1 MRKIPGWKISE
12 KQIERRIVMNSYLIF
27 SLGIIIG
34 SIMTRLILQVS
45 SAKAVLRID
54 HSNPEKDI
62 YRLDLDNVCN
72 MNKKTLLLKIDH
84 HANFTNKNSQK

>member
-1 MRKIPGWKISE
+1 
-12 KQIERRIVMNSYLIF
+12 MNSYLIF
-27 SLGIIIG
+27 SLGIVVG
-34 SIMTRLILQVS
+34 TIMTRLILQVS

-62 YRLDLDNVCN
+62 YRLDLDNVCS

-84 HANFTNKNSQK
+84 RANFNNEYSQK

>member
-1 MRKIPGWKISE
+1 
-12 KQIERRIVMNSYLIF
+12 MNSYLIF
-27 SLGIIIG
+27 SLGIVVGI
-34 SIMTRLILQVS
+34 IMTRLILQVS

-62 YRLDLDNVCN
+62 YRLDLDNVCS

-84 HANFTNKNSQK
+84 NANFTNNRSQK

>member
-1 MRKIPGWKISE
+1 
-12 KQIERRIVMNSYLIF
+12 MNSYLIF

-34 SIMTRLILQVS
+34 VITTRLILQVS

-62 YRLDLDNVCN
+62 YRLDLDTVCN
-72 MNKKTLLLKIDH
+72 TKKKTLLLRIDH
-84 HANFTNKNSQK
+84 RANFNNEYSQK

>member
-1 MRKIPGWKISE
+1 
-12 KQIERRIVMNSYLIF
+12 MNSYLIF

-45 SAKAVLRID
+45 SAKAVLHID

-62 YRLDLDNVCN
+62 YRLDLDNVCS

-84 HANFTNKNSQK
+84 RANFTNKNSQK

>member
-1 MRKIPGWKISE
+1 
-12 KQIERRIVMNSYLIF
+12 MNSYLIF
-27 SLGIIIG
+27 SLGIVVGI
-34 SIMTRLILQVS
+34 IMTRLILQVS

-62 YRLDLDNVCN
+62 YRLDLDKVCS

-84 HANFTNKNSQK
+84 RANFTNEYSQK

>member
-1 MRKIPGWKISE
+1 
-12 KQIERRIVMNSYLIF
+12 MNSYLIF

-34 SIMTRLILQVS
+34 VITTRLILQVS

-62 YRLDLDNVCN
+62 YRLDLDNVCST
-72 MNKKTLLLKIDH
+72 NKKILLLKIDH
-84 HANFTNKNSQK
+84 RANFTNKNSQK

>member
-1 MRKIPGWKISE
+1 
-12 KQIERRIVMNSYLIF
+12 MNSYLIF

-34 SIMTRLILQVS
+34 VIMTRLILQVS

-62 YRLDLDNVCN
+62 YRLDLDNVCSA
-72 MNKKTLLLKIDH
+72 NKKILLLKIDH
-84 HANFTNKNSQK
+84 RANFTNKNSQK

>member
-1 MRKIPGWKISE
+1 
-12 KQIERRIVMNSYLIF
+12 MNSYLIF

-34 SIMTRLILQVS
+34 SIITRLILQVS

-62 YRLDLDNVCN
+62 YRLDLDNVCST
-72 MNKKTLLLKIDH
+72 NKKILLLKIDH
-84 HANFTNKNSQK
+84 RANFTNKNSQK

>member
-1 MRKIPGWKISE
+1 
-12 KQIERRIVMNSYLIF
+12 MNSYLIF

-34 SIMTRLILQVS
+34 VITTRLILQVS

-72 MNKKTLLLKIDH
+72 MNKKTLLLKMDH
-84 HANFTNKNSQK
+84 HANFTNRNSQK

>member
-1 MRKIPGWKISE
+1 
-12 KQIERRIVMNSYLIF
+12 MNSYLIF

-34 SIMTRLILQVS
+34 VITTRLILQVS

-62 YRLDLDNVCN
+62 YRIELNDLDSLS
-72 MNKKTLLLKIDH
+72 KKHRVVLKVDH
-84 HANFTNKNSQK
+84 NADLSQD

>member
-1 MRKIPGWKISE
+1 
-12 KQIERRIVMNSYLIF
+12 MNSYLIF
-27 SLGIIIG
+27 SLGIVVG
-34 SIMTRLILQVS
+34 TIMTRLILQVS

-62 YRLDLDNVCN
+62 YRLDLDNVCS

-84 HANFTNKNSQK
+84 NANFTNNRSQK

>member
-1 MRKIPGWKISE
+1 
-12 KQIERRIVMNSYLIF
+12 MNSYLIF

-34 SIMTRLILQVS
+34 SIMTRFILQVS

-62 YRLDLDNVCN
+62 YRLDLDNVCST
-72 MNKKTLLLKIDH
+72 NKKILLLKIDH
-84 HANFTNKNSQK
+84 RANFTNKNSQK

>member
-1 MRKIPGWKISE
+1 
-12 KQIERRIVMNSYLIF
+12 MNSYLIF

-34 SIMTRLILQVS
+34 VITTRLILQVS
-45 SAKAVLRID
+45 SAKAILRID

-62 YRLDLDNVCN
+62 YRLDLGNVCS

-84 HANFTNKNSQK
+84 RANFTNEYSQK

>member
-1 MRKIPGWKISE
+1 
-12 KQIERRIVMNSYLIF
+12 MNSYLIF

-34 SIMTRLILQVS
+34 VITTRLILQVS

-72 MNKKTLLLKIDH
+72 TNKKTLFLKIDH
-84 HANFTNKNSQK
+84 RANFTNEYSQK

>member
-1 MRKIPGWKISE
+1 
-12 KQIERRIVMNSYLIF
+12 MNSYLIF
-27 SLGIIIG
+27 SLGIVVGI
-34 SIMTRLILQVS
+34 IMTRLILQVS

-62 YRLDLDNVCN
+62 YRLDLDNVCS

-84 HANFTNKNSQK
+84 RANFTNEYSQK

>member
-1 MRKIPGWKISE
+1 
-12 KQIERRIVMNSYLIF
+12 MNSYLIF

-62 YRLDLDNVCN
+62 YRLDLDNVCS

-84 HANFTNKNSQK
+84 RANFTNEYSQK

>member
-1 MRKIPGWKISE
+1 
-12 KQIERRIVMNSYLIF
+12 MNSYLIF

-34 SIMTRLILQVS
+34 VITTRLILQVS

-62 YRLDLDNVCN
+62 YRLDLDNVCS

-84 HANFTNKNSQK
+84 CANFANEYSQK

>member
-1 MRKIPGWKISE
+1 
-12 KQIERRIVMNSYLIF
+12 MNSYLIF
-27 SLGIIIG
+27 SLGIVVG
-34 SIMTRLILQVS
+34 TIMTRLILQVS

-62 YRLDLDNVCN
+62 YRLDLDNVCS

-84 HANFTNKNSQK
+84 SANFTNEYSQK

>member
-1 MRKIPGWKISE
+1 
-12 KQIERRIVMNSYLIF
+12 MNSYLIF

-62 YRLDLDNVCN
+62 YRLDLNNVCST
-72 MNKKTLLLKIDH
+72 NKKILLLKIDH
-84 HANFTNKNSQK
+84 RANFTNKNSQK

>member
-1 MRKIPGWKISE
+1 
-12 KQIERRIVMNSYLIF
+12 MNSYLIF

-34 SIMTRLILQVS
+34 VITTRLILQVS

-62 YRLDLDNVCN
+62 YRLDLDNVCS

-84 HANFTNKNSQK
+84 RANFTNEYSQK

>member
-1 MRKIPGWKISE
+1 
-12 KQIERRIVMNSYLIF
+12 MNSYLIF

-62 YRLDLDNVCN
+62 YRLDLDNVCST
-72 MNKKTLLLKIDH
+72 NKKILLLKIDH
-84 HANFTNKNSQK
+84 RADFTNKNSQK

>member
-1 MRKIPGWKISE
+1 
-12 KQIERRIVMNSYLIF
+12 MNSYLIF
-27 SLGIIIG
+27 SLGILVGI
-34 SIMTRLILQVS
+34 IMTRLILQVS

-62 YRLDLDNVCN
+62 YRLDLDNVCS

-84 HANFTNKNSQK
+84 RANFNNEYSQK